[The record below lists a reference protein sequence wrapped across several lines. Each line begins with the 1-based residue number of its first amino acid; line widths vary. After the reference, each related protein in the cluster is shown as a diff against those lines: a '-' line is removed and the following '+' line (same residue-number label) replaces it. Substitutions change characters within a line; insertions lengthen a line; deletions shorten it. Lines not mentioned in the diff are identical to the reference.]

1 MCCLKVLQSPLI
13 LQGLTI
19 LLYFKLDLDKI
30 LKEFSLHGYLNLE
43 KLSRGTALMFVL
55 VATSSSLM
63 IFH

>member
-13 LQGLTI
+13 LQGLTS
-19 LLYFKLDLDKI
+19 LLYFKLDLDKF

>member
-19 LLYFKLDLDKI
+19 LLYFKLDLDKF